1 MNAANEIITVIDV
14 ETTGLDHTTDHIT
27 EIAAIRAEV
36 SADGSIREIGRFQ
49 TYVALGYSRNT
60 PRKRSG
66 SPAEFAVIP
75 PEITELT
82 GIRTED
88 LHGAPDEF
96 NAVESAV
103 HFAHGSYIVAHNV
116 SFDFAFISRYYK
128 PWYFACT
135 RAMSR
140 LVDPDESAKLADVC
154 ARYNVPL
161 NGHHRAMNDVEAT
174 LQVYA
179 ALRQKADTA
188 GIAYRNVVIDSEE
201 RPLKYTPPGA
211 IVRTIKRTEGAA

>member
-1 MNAANEIITVIDV
+1 MPAPEVITVIDV
-14 ETTGLDHTTDHIT
+14 ETTGLDYTTDHIT

-36 SADGSIREIGRFQ
+36 SSDGSIREIGRFQ
-49 TYVALGYSRNT
+49 TFVALPPG
-60 PRKRSG
+60 
-66 SPAEFAVIP
+66 AEIP

-82 GIRTED
+82 GIVPED
-88 LHGAPDEF
+88 LRGAPVAYRAALALRRF
-96 NAVESAV
+96 SLGSAL
-103 HFAHGSYIVAHNV
+103 VAHNAP
-116 SFDFAFISRYYK
+116 FDLAFLMFGTL
-128 PWYFACT
+128 PDGFACT

-154 ARYNVPL
+154 QRYGVEL

-179 ALRQKADTA
+179 VLHQHLEAR
-188 GIAYRNVVIDSEE
+188 GITYRNIVIDSEE

-211 IVRTIKRTEGAA
+211 IVRTIKRAKEGA